1 MNETSAPSET
11 PAPVVPASRV
21 TLDEFQAAPMTELA
35 AKARELDLRVTSDR
49 TRRQLVADLLR
60 QHLAADSVVE
70 ASGFLEMLSETTGV
84 LRWPRFNFRPGPD
97 DVAVPAAVIRQYE
110 LRPGQKIKVTVRA
123 PRDRERGMTVDEV
136 IEIEDAPAAAWSAPV
151 HFDKLTPLFP
161 EERLILEN
169 DVTKSISARAV
180 DLIAPLGL
188 GQRGLIVA
196 PPRVGKTI
204 LLKEIARSIRVSS
217 PKTKVILLLIDER
230 PEEVTDLE
238 RTVDAEVYS
247 STFDESP
254 ARHIQVAELVAER
267 ARRLVEQ
274 KENVIVMLDSIT
286 RLARGY
292 NAMQSGKGRIM
303 SGGVE
308 AKALLKPKRFF
319 GAARNVEEGGSL
331 TILATALIET
341 QSRMDDVIFEEFK
354 GTGNMELHLDR
365 SLTEKRIYPA
375 IHILQ
380 SGTRREELLYH
391 PQELE
396 AVHRLRKQLSDLP
409 AIEAMEILLDHIK
422 ATETNAELLLAGIR

>member
-1 MNETSAPSET
+1 MNSSPVSTQMPRTPSTEK
-11 PAPVVPASRV
+11 R
-21 TLDEFQAAPMTELA
+21 TLDDWHAALMPELSVE
-35 AKARELDLRVTSDR
+35 ARGLGLRVSSDR
-49 TRRQLVADLLR
+49 TRRQLVADVMR
-60 QHLAADSVVE
+60 WHLTAGAVVE
-70 ASGFLEMLSETTGV
+70 ASGLVEMISEKAGV
-84 LRWPRFNFRPGPD
+84 LRWPRFNFRAGPD
-97 DVAVPAAVIRQYE
+97 DVAVPASVVRQYA
-110 LRPGQKIKVTVRA
+110 LRPGQKLKVTVRL
-123 PRDRERGMTVDEV
+123 PRDREKVISVDEV
-136 IEIEDAPAAAWSAPV
+136 LEIEDQPAADWSEPV

-169 DVTKSISARAV
+169 SVTKSVSARAV
-180 DLIAPLGL
+180 DLVAPLGY

-204 LLKEIARSIRVSS
+204 LMKEMARAIRASS
-217 PKTKVILLLIDER
+217 PQTRVILLLIDER

-238 RTVDAEVYS
+238 RTVEAEVYS

-254 ARHIQVAELVAER
+254 VRHIQVAELVSER

-274 KENVIVMLDSIT
+274 KENVIIMLDSIT

-354 GTGNMELHLDR
+354 GTGNMELYLDR

-375 IHILQ
+375 IHMLQ

-391 PQELE
+391 PEELE

-409 AIEAMEILLDHIK
+409 ALEAMEILLDHIK
-422 ATETNAELLLAGIR
+422 ATNTNAELLLAGIR

>member
-1 MNETSAPSET
+1 MNESPTPMEVTAPPL
-11 PAPVVPASRV
+11 PALVR
-21 TLDEFQAAPMTELA
+21 LDELHRSPMPEL
-35 AKARELDLRVTSDR
+35 LRLSQEMGLRLGADR

-60 QHLAADSVVE
+60 RYIGAGVPVE
-70 ASGFLEMLSETTGV
+70 AVGMLEMVSEVAGM
-84 LRWPRFNFRPGPD
+84 LRWPHFNFRAGPD
-97 DVAVPAAVIRQYE
+97 DIYVTPGTIKQYGLRAGNE
-110 LRPGQKIKVTVRA
+110 LHVTVR
-123 PRDRERGMTVDEV
+123 PPREREKVIAVDRV
-136 IEIEDAPAAAWSAPV
+136 LMIEGIPAEQWEEPV

-169 DVTKSISARAV
+169 EVTKSISARAV

-204 LLKEIARSIRVSS
+204 LMKEIALAIRVTS
-217 PKTKVILLLIDER
+217 PKARVILLLVDER
-230 PEEVTDLE
+230 PEEVTDLR
-238 RTVDAEVYS
+238 RTVDADIYS

-254 ARHIQVAELVAER
+254 ARHIQVAELVSER

-274 KENVIVMLDSIT
+274 KQDVIILLDSIT

-292 NAMQSGKGRIM
+292 NSMQTGKGRTM

-396 AVHRLRKQLSDLP
+396 AVHRLRKQLAELP

-422 ATETNAELLLAGIR
+422 ATKTNAELLLGGIRT